1 MNRLPLVA
9 RMYVT
14 IVVTLGLV
22 LLGVFAVFA
31 HVDDPARF
39 LLFLLLSCLA
49 SVVKVTVPVPRAP
62 GTQVMN
68 MSLSFMMNF
77 AALLVIG
84 VHEATLIAAA
94 GAWSQSTFNVRG
106 KNPLYQRLFNVA
118 AVAISVAATGW
129 MYVYSGGSAAAW
141 LMAPEELMALAVAL
155 ATHFLINSGLVAGAI
170 ALSAKQSFAKL
181 WSDYFVSGWL
191 NQLLGAAVAV
201 VVARGIHQTRFWL
214 VPVTSLLV
222 YLTYRTYRTY
232 HAKLEAEQQAVQQVS
247 DLHEATLEA
256 LALAIDAKDKDSRT
270 HMRRLQAFCVTLAR
284 AEGLGDEEVQA
295 IKTAA
300 LLHDIGMLAV
310 PQHILAKTAR
320 LSDEERRKLR
330 IHPQVGADII
340 RDVPFPSPVAP
351 IILAHHERWD
361 GGGYPAGLKWEAI
374 PLGARILA
382 IADHFDELLSSRD
395 IGGLDEAV
403 CILRG
408 EAGHALDPHLVTR
421 FISLLPKLT
430 DAIATGMPST
440 AMGTADGEGEG
451 VKAAAEGE
459 SWTPTTVMTGAG
471 IAGTGTEMTAEKY
484 QPVGALPTPPLNPFD
499 NIALAH
505 LEVYTLYELAQA
517 LSACLSIQD
526 TMAQLIA
533 HLGKLVPLNTCAL
546 FLQDDSRHQVVC
558 RYATGPGATM
568 LQPMRVPTG
577 AGPIGWV
584 VEHERPLV
592 NVSLTV
598 TAPAAPPAA
607 ASAAP
612 ALATSPV
619 TSKAEGA
626 EAAGTGP
633 VGRADLDSELRWAM
647 IVPLLGDGICLGT
660 LVVAHGD
667 HGAYHDDHR
676 RILEQVAQHVA
687 VAVQN
692 SLRFERTHEA
702 ALTDRLTSLS
712 NSRGLATSFDN
723 AMGHAVVQSESL
735 AVLMVDIDEFKTI
748 NDLYGHAA
756 GDRALREVARVL
768 SQSIR
773 VKDVCARY
781 AGDEFV
787 LVLRGCGGPEAERRA
802 KSMQAM
808 FEAVR
813 FSPEPGRLQ
822 PLQISVGAAAYPADG
837 ASLETLLVIADRR
850 MYRDKSLRKRAR
862 VKIGSDSGGGTGSG
876 NGGNVPLSS

>member
-1 MNRLPLVA
+1 MNRLPFVA
-9 RMYVT
+9 RAYVT
-14 IVVTLGLV
+14 TVVSLGFV
-22 LLGVFAVFA
+22 LLGVSAVFA

-49 SVVKVTVPVPRAP
+49 SAIKVIVPVPRAQ
-62 GTQVMN
+62 GRQIMN

-84 VHEATLIAAA
+84 VYEATLIAAA
-94 GAWSQSTFNVRG
+94 GAWSQSTFNVRQ
-106 KNPLYQRLFNVA
+106 KNPLYRTLFNVSG
-118 AVAISVAATGW
+118 VAISVAATGW
-129 MYVYSGGSAAAW
+129 LYIYSGGTAAAS
-141 LMAPEELMALAVAL
+141 LMAPEELMALAAAAAV
-155 ATHFLINSGLVAGAI
+155 HFLINSGLVAGAI
-170 ALSAKQSFAKL
+170 ALSARQAFAKV
-181 WSDYFVSGWL
+181 WTDYFVSGWL
-191 NQLLGAAVAV
+191 NQLLGAVTAV

-232 HAKLEAEQQAVQQVS
+232 HAKLEAEQHAVQQVS

-284 AEGLGDEEVQA
+284 AEGLPDEEVQA
-295 IKTAA
+295 IRTAA

-310 PQHILAKTAR
+310 PQHILSKTAR
-320 LSDEERRKLR
+320 LSEEERRKLR
-330 IHPQVGADII
+330 IHPQVGAEII

-382 IADHFDELLSSRD
+382 IADQFDELLSSRD
-395 IGGLDEAV
+395 IGGFDEAV

-421 FISLLPKLT
+421 FISLLPKLQDVIASGAPT
-430 DAIATGMPST
+430 ALERAADAG
-440 AMGTADGEGEG
+440 GEG
-451 VKAAAEGE
+451 VKPAANVAPWMPEAAAAAEKGQ
-459 SWTPTTVMTGAG
+459 PTSVP
-471 IAGTGTEMTAEKY
+471 
-484 QPVGALPTPPLNPFD
+484 PVGALPTPAVNAFD

-517 LSACLSIQD
+517 LSGCLSIQD

-546 FLQDDSRHQVVC
+546 FLQDDNRHQVVC
-558 RYATGPGATM
+558 RFATGPGAPI

-592 NVSLTV
+592 NVSLSV
-598 TAPAAPPAA
+598 TTPS
-607 ASAAP
+607 ASSEAV
-612 ALATSPV
+612 ATAGVGAGSG
-619 TSKAEGA
+619 EGGG
-626 EAAGTGP
+626 GTGP

-667 HGAYHDDHR
+667 HGAYHDEHR

-687 VAVQN
+687 VAIQN

-702 ALTDRLTSLS
+702 ALTDRLTGLA
-712 NSRGLATSFDN
+712 NSRGLATAFDN
-723 AMGHAVVQSESL
+723 AMGTAVAQSESL
-735 AVLMVDIDEFKTI
+735 AVLMIDIDEFKAI

-773 VKDVCARY
+773 ARDICARY

-787 LVLRGCGGPEAERRA
+787 LVLRGCGGPEAERRS
-802 KSMQAM
+802 KSIQAM

-813 FSPEPGRLQ
+813 FLVEPSRLQ

-862 VKIGSDSGGGTGSG
+862 VRIGGETES
-876 NGGNVPLSS
+876 

>member
-9 RMYVT
+9 RVYVT
-14 IVVTLGLV
+14 TVVTSGLV
-22 LLGVFAVFA
+22 LLGVSAVFA
-31 HVDDPARF
+31 HIDDPARF

-49 SVVKVTVPVPRAP
+49 SAIKVTVPVPRAQ
-62 GTQVMN
+62 GTQVMT

-77 AALLVIG
+77 AALQVIG
-84 VHEATLIAAA
+84 VHEATLIAAG
-94 GAWSQSTFNVRG
+94 GALIQSTLNVRH
-106 KNPLYQRLFNVA
+106 KNPLYRNLFNVTGA
-118 AVAISVAATGW
+118 AISMAATGW
-129 MYVYSGGSAAAW
+129 MYTYSGGTSVAL
-141 LMAPEELMALAVAL
+141 LMAPEELMALTAAA
-155 ATHFLINSGLVAGAI
+155 ATYFLINSGLVAGAI
-170 ALSAKQSFAKL
+170 ALSAKQSFVKI
-181 WSDYFVSGWL
+181 WSDYFLSGWL
-191 NQLLGAAVAV
+191 NQLLGAVIAV
-201 VVARGIHQTRFWL
+201 VLARGIHQTRFWL

-222 YLTYRTYRTY
+222 YLMYRTYSTY

-284 AEGLGDEEVQA
+284 AEGLPDEEVQA

-310 PQHILAKTAR
+310 PQHIMSKTAR
-320 LSDEERRKLR
+320 LSEEERRKLR
-330 IHPQVGADII
+330 IHPQVGAEII

-361 GGGYPAGLKWEAI
+361 GGGYPFGLKWEAI

-382 IADHFDELLSSRD
+382 IADQFDELLSSHD
-395 IGGLDEAV
+395 IGGFDEAV

-421 FISLLPKLT
+421 FIGLLPKMK
-430 DAIATGMPST
+430 DVIGSGAAT
-440 AMGTADGEGEG
+440 ALERAEDEAGEG
-451 VKAAAEGE
+451 VKPAAPAAPPWMTAAEKE
-459 SWTPTTVMTGAG
+459 QFTTGATS
-471 IAGTGTEMTAEKY
+471 I
-484 QPVGALPTPPLNPFD
+484 GALPTPALNPFD

-517 LSACLSIQD
+517 LSGCLSIQD
-526 TMAQLIA
+526 TMDQLIA

-558 RYATGPGATM
+558 RFATGPGAPI
-568 LQPMRVPTG
+568 LQPMHVPTG

-592 NVSLTV
+592 NVSLSVTV
-598 TAPAAPPAA
+598 PSSTSALPSAP
-607 ASAAP
+607 
-612 ALATSPV
+612 L
-619 TSKAEGA
+619 AEG
-626 EAAGTGP
+626 TSGP

-667 HGAYHDDHR
+667 HGAYHDEHR
-676 RILEQVAQHVA
+676 RILEQVAQHVS

-702 ALTDRLTSLS
+702 ALTDRLTGLT
-712 NSRGLATSFDN
+712 NSRGLATAFDN
-723 AMGHAVVQSESL
+723 AMGTAVAQSESL
-735 AVLMVDIDEFKTI
+735 AVLMVDIDEFKAI

-773 VKDVCARY
+773 GRDICARY

-787 LVLRGCGGPEAERRA
+787 LVLRGCGGPEAERRSKA
-802 KSMQAM
+802 IQAM

-813 FSPEPGRLQ
+813 FSPEPSRLQ

-862 VKIGSDSGGGTGSG
+862 VRIGTDSDS
-876 NGGNVPLSS
+876 

>member
-9 RMYVT
+9 RIYVT
-14 IVVTLGLV
+14 TVVTSGLV
-22 LLGVFAVFA
+22 LLGVSSVFA
-31 HVDDPARF
+31 HVDEPARF

-49 SVVKVTVPVPRAP
+49 SVIKVTVPVPRAQ
-62 GTQVMN
+62 GIQVMN

-77 AALLVIG
+77 AALQVIG
-84 VHEATLIAAA
+84 VHQATLIAAA
-94 GAWSQSTFNVRG
+94 GAWSQTTLNVRH
-106 KNPLYQRLFNVA
+106 KNPLYQRLFNIANVT
-118 AVAISVAATGW
+118 ISVAATGW
-129 MYVYSGGSAAAW
+129 MYSYSGGAATAS
-141 LMAPEELMALAVAL
+141 LLSSEELMALSAAA

-170 ALSAKQSFAKL
+170 AVSAKKSFVKM

-191 NQLLGAAVAV
+191 NQLLGALAAV

-214 VPVTSLLV
+214 VPVTSLLL

-232 HAKLEAEQQAVQQVS
+232 HAKLEAEQEAVQQVS

-256 LALAIDAKDKDSRT
+256 LAMAIDAKDKDSRT

-284 AEGLGDEEVQA
+284 AEGLPDEEVQA

-310 PQHILAKTAR
+310 PQHILSKTAR
-320 LSDEERRKLR
+320 LSEEERRKLR
-330 IHPQVGADII
+330 IHPQVGAEII
-340 RDVPFPSPVAP
+340 RDVPFPAPVAP
-351 IILAHHERWD
+351 IILGHHERWD
-361 GGGYPAGLKWEAI
+361 GGGYPSGLKWEAI

-382 IADHFDELLSSRD
+382 IADQFDELLSSRD
-395 IGGLDEAV
+395 IGGFDEAV
-403 CILRG
+403 VILRG

-421 FISLLPKLT
+421 FIGLLPKLQ
-430 DAIATGMPST
+430 DVIASGAAT
-440 AMGTADGEGEG
+440 ALERTAVDEGEG
-451 VKAAAEGE
+451 VKPAA
-459 SWTPTTVMTGAG
+459 GASAATEKEQVA
-471 IAGTGTEMTAEKY
+471 AGATSH
-484 QPVGALPTPPLNPFD
+484 GALPTPAVNAFD

-505 LEVYTLYELAQA
+505 LEIYTLYELAQA
-517 LSACLSIQD
+517 LSGCLSIQD

-546 FLQDDSRHQVVC
+546 FLQDESRHQVVC
-558 RYATGPGATM
+558 RFATGPGAPI

-592 NVSLTV
+592 NVSLSVTV
-598 TAPAAPPAA
+598 PSSAPPMPASTSTAASASASTSGSSSPLMSAPAAGA
-607 ASAAP
+607 ASA
-612 ALATSPV
+612 TGGEV
-619 TSKAEGA
+619 T
-626 EAAGTGP
+626 TGP

-667 HGAYHDDHR
+667 HGAYHDEHR

-687 VAVQN
+687 VAIQN

-702 ALTDRLTSLS
+702 ALTDRLTGLA
-712 NSRGLATSFDN
+712 NSRGLATAFDN
-723 AMGHAVVQSESL
+723 AMGTAVAQSESL
-735 AVLMVDIDEFKTI
+735 AVLMVDIDEFKAI

-773 VKDVCARY
+773 VRDVCARY

-787 LVLRGCGGPEAERRA
+787 LVLRGCGGPEAERRS
-802 KSMQAM
+802 KSIQAM

-813 FSPEPGRLQ
+813 FSPEPSRLQ

-862 VKIGSDSGGGTGSG
+862 VRIGSGGD
-876 NGGNVPLSS
+876 N

>member
-9 RMYVT
+9 RVYVT
-14 IVVTLGLV
+14 TVVTSGLV
-22 LLGVFAVFA
+22 LLGVSAVLA
-31 HVDDPARF
+31 HVEDPARF

-49 SVVKVTVPVPRAP
+49 SAIKVTVPVLRAQ
-62 GTQVMN
+62 GRQVMT

-77 AALLVIG
+77 AALQVIG

-94 GAWSQSTFNVRG
+94 GAWSQSTFNVRQ
-106 KNPLYQRLFNVA
+106 KNPLYRTLFNIA
-118 AVAISVAATGW
+118 GVAISVAATGW
-129 MYVYSGGSAAAW
+129 MYSYSGGTSAAS
-141 LMAPEELMALAVAL
+141 LMVPEELMALAAAA

-191 NQLLGAAVAV
+191 NQLLGAITAV
-201 VVARGIHQTRFWL
+201 VLARGIHQTRFWL
-214 VPVTSLLV
+214 VPVTSLFV
-222 YLTYRTYRTY
+222 WLTYRTYRTY
-232 HAKLEAEQQAVQQVS
+232 HAKLEAEQQAVQNVS
-247 DLHEATLEA
+247 DLHVRTLEA

-284 AEGLGDEEVQA
+284 AEGLPDEEVQA

-310 PQHILAKTAR
+310 PQHILSKTAR
-320 LSDEERRKLR
+320 LSEEERRKLR
-330 IHPQVGADII
+330 IHPQVGAEII

-382 IADHFDELLSSRD
+382 IADQFDELLSSRD

-403 CILRG
+403 TILRG

-421 FISLLPKLT
+421 FLGLLPKLK
-430 DAIATGMPST
+430 DVI
-440 AMGTADGEGEG
+440 ADGAPTALERAADDEGEG
-451 VKAAAEGE
+451 VKPAASAPPWMTAAEKE
-459 SWTPTTVMTGAG
+459 QFTTTGATS
-471 IAGTGTEMTAEKY
+471 I
-484 QPVGALPTPPLNPFD
+484 GALPTPALNPFD

-517 LSACLSIQD
+517 LSGCLSIQD
-526 TMAQLIA
+526 TMDQLIA

-546 FLQDDSRHQVVC
+546 FLQDDGRHQVVC
-558 RYATGPGATM
+558 RFATGPGAPI
-568 LQPMRVPTG
+568 LQPMHVPTG

-592 NVSLTV
+592 NVSLSV
-598 TAPAAPPAA
+598 TAPSSVSPSAPDARAA
-607 ASAAP
+607 ADAG
-612 ALATSPV
+612 
-619 TSKAEGA
+619 EGH
-626 EAAGTGP
+626 TGP

-647 IVPLLGDGICLGT
+647 IVPVLGDGICLGT

-667 HGAYHDDHR
+667 HGAYHDEHR
-676 RILEQVAQHVA
+676 RILEQVAEHVA

-702 ALTDRLTSLS
+702 ALTDRLTGLT
-712 NSRGLATSFDN
+712 NSRGLATTFDS
-723 AMGHAVVQSESL
+723 AMGHAVAQSESL
-735 AVLMVDIDEFKTI
+735 AVLMVDVDEFKAI

-773 VKDVCARY
+773 ARDICARY

-802 KSMQAM
+802 KSIQAM

-813 FSPEPGRLQ
+813 FLVEPSRLQ

-862 VKIGSDSGGGTGSG
+862 VRIGSDSDK
-876 NGGNVPLSS
+876 

>member
-1 MNRLPLVA
+1 MNRLPLAA
-9 RMYVT
+9 RVYVIT
-14 IVVTLGLV
+14 VVSLGLAW
-22 LLGVFAVFA
+22 LGVSAVFA
-31 HVDDPARF
+31 QVDDPARF

-49 SVVKVTVPVPRAP
+49 SAIKVTVPVPRAQ
-62 GTQVMN
+62 GRQVMT

-77 AALLVIG
+77 AALQVIG

-94 GAWSQSTFNVRG
+94 GAWSQSTFNVRQ
-106 KNPLYQRLFNVA
+106 KNPLYRTLFNICG
-118 AVAISVAATGW
+118 VAISVAATGW
-129 MYVYSGGSAAAW
+129 MYTYSGGSAEAS
-141 LMAPEELMALAVAL
+141 LMTPEELMALAAAA

-170 ALSAKQSFAKL
+170 SLAAKQSFAKM

-191 NQLLGAAVAV
+191 NQLLGAATAV
-201 VVARGIHQTRFWL
+201 VLARGIHQTRFWL
-214 VPVTSLLV
+214 VPVTSLFV

-284 AEGLGDEEVQA
+284 AEGLPDEEVQA

-310 PQHILAKTAR
+310 PQHILSKTAR
-320 LSDEERRKLR
+320 LSEEERRKLR
-330 IHPQVGADII
+330 IHPQVGAEII

-382 IADHFDELLSSRD
+382 IADQFDELLSSRD
-395 IGGLDEAV
+395 IGGFDEAV

-421 FISLLPKLT
+421 FISLLPKLN
-430 DAIATGMPST
+430 DVIASGAPT
-440 AMGTADGEGEG
+440 ALELAESAGGEG
-451 VKAAAEGE
+451 VKSADSTPWTTAAEQGKRPE
-459 SWTPTTVMTGAG
+459 QN
-471 IAGTGTEMTAEKY
+471 
-484 QPVGALPTPPLNPFD
+484 QPVTLPSAGALPTPALNPFD

-517 LSACLSIQD
+517 LSGCLSIQD

-546 FLQDDSRHQVVC
+546 FLQDDNRHQVVC
-558 RYATGPGATM
+558 RFATGPGAPI

-592 NVSLTV
+592 NVSLSVTV
-598 TAPAAPPAA
+598 PSSSSTSSSSTSSSVPAASTDAG
-607 ASAAP
+607 
-612 ALATSPV
+612 
-619 TSKAEGA
+619 EGGA
-626 EAAGTGP
+626 GP

-687 VAVQN
+687 VAIQN

-702 ALTDRLTSLS
+702 ALTDRLTSLT
-712 NSRGLATSFDN
+712 NSRGLATAFDN
-723 AMGHAVVQSESL
+723 AMGQAVAQSESL
-735 AVLMVDIDEFKTI
+735 AVLMLDIDEFKAI

-773 VKDVCARY
+773 AKDICARY

-802 KSMQAM
+802 RSIQAM

-813 FSPEPGRLQ
+813 FSPEPSRLQ
-822 PLQISVGAAAYPADG
+822 TLQISVGAAAYPADG

-862 VKIGSDSGGGTGSG
+862 VRIGGDTDT
-876 NGGNVPLSS
+876 PLSS

>member
-9 RMYVT
+9 RVYVT
-14 IVVTLGLV
+14 SVVTSGLV
-22 LLGVFAVFA
+22 LLGVSAVFA
-31 HVDDPARF
+31 QVDDPARF

-49 SVVKVTVPVPRAP
+49 SAIKVIVPVPRAQ
-62 GTQVMN
+62 GRQVMT

-94 GAWSQSTFNVRG
+94 GAWSQSTFNVRQ
-106 KNPLYQRLFNVA
+106 KNPLYRTLFNVA
-118 AVAISVAATGW
+118 GVAISVAATGW
-129 MYVYSGGSAAAW
+129 MYTYSGGSAAAS
-141 LMAPEELMALAVAL
+141 LMAPEELMALAAAA

-170 ALSAKQSFAKL
+170 ALSAKQSFVKV

-191 NQLLGAAVAV
+191 NQLLGAVTAV
-201 VVARGIHQTRFWL
+201 VLARGIHQTRFWL
-214 VPVTSLLV
+214 VPVTSLFVWLM
-222 YLTYRTYRTY
+222 YRTYRTY
-232 HAKLEAEQQAVQQVS
+232 HAKLEAEQQAVQSVS

-270 HMRRLQAFCVTLAR
+270 HMRRLQAFCVTLAK
-284 AEGLGDEEVQA
+284 AEGLPDDEVQA

-310 PQHILAKTAR
+310 PQHILSKTAR
-320 LSDEERRKLR
+320 LSEEERRKMR

-382 IADHFDELLSSRD
+382 IADQFDELLSSRD
-395 IGGLDEAV
+395 IGGFDEAV

-421 FISLLPKLT
+421 FISLLPKMK
-430 DAIATGMPST
+430 DVIGSGAPT
-440 AMGTADGEGEG
+440 ALERAAETPGEG
-451 VKAAAEGE
+451 VKPAIVAPA
-459 SWTPTTVMTGAG
+459 W
-471 IAGTGTEMTAEKY
+471 MTAVEKEQY
-484 QPVGALPTPPLNPFD
+484 ASGATSIGALPAPPVNPFD

-517 LSACLSIQD
+517 LSGCLSIQD

-546 FLQDDSRHQVVC
+546 FLQDDTRHQVVC
-558 RYATGPGATM
+558 RFSTGPGAPI

-592 NVSLTV
+592 NVSLSVTV
-598 TAPAAPPAA
+598 PGTGAA
-607 ASAAP
+607 AAAGAAGDASAGGGTGGNGEA
-612 ALATSPV
+612 ATS
-619 TSKAEGA
+619 
-626 EAAGTGP
+626 GP

-667 HGAYHDDHR
+667 HGAYHDEHR
-676 RILEQVAQHVA
+676 RILEQVAEHVA

-702 ALTDRLTSLS
+702 ALTDRLTGLT

-723 AMGHAVVQSESL
+723 AMGHAVAQSESL
-735 AVLMVDIDEFKTI
+735 AVLMVDIDEFKAI

-768 SQSIR
+768 AQSIR
-773 VKDVCARY
+773 ARDICARY

-787 LVLRGCGGPEAERRA
+787 LVLRGCGGPEAERRSKA
-802 KSMQAM
+802 IQAM

-813 FSPEPGRLQ
+813 FSPEPSRLQ

-862 VKIGSDSGGGTGSG
+862 VRIGSDSD
-876 NGGNVPLSS
+876 N

>member
-9 RMYVT
+9 RVYVT
-14 IVVTLGLV
+14 TVVTSGLV
-22 LLGVFAVFA
+22 LLGVSAVFA
-31 HVDDPARF
+31 HIDDPARF

-49 SVVKVTVPVPRAP
+49 SVIKVTVPVPRAQ
-62 GTQVMN
+62 GTQVMT

-77 AALLVIG
+77 AALQVIG

-94 GAWSQSTFNVRG
+94 GAWSQSTLNVRQ
-106 KNPLYQRLFNVA
+106 KNPLYRNLFNVSG
-118 AVAISVAATGW
+118 VAISVAATGW
-129 MYVYSGGSAAAW
+129 MYIYSGGAAAAS
-141 LMAPEELMALAVAL
+141 LMAPEELMALSAAA
-155 ATHFLINSGLVAGAI
+155 ATHFLVNSGLVAGAI
-170 ALSAKQSFAKL
+170 AVSAKQSFVKV
-181 WSDYFVSGWL
+181 WSGYFVSGWL
-191 NQLLGAAVAV
+191 NQLLGAIAAV

-214 VPVTSLLV
+214 VPMTSLLV

-232 HAKLEAEQQAVQQVS
+232 HAKLEEEQQAVKQVS

-284 AEGLGDEEVQA
+284 AEGLPDEEVQA

-310 PQHILAKTAR
+310 PQHILSKTAR
-320 LSDEERRKLR
+320 LSEEERRKLR
-330 IHPQVGADII
+330 IHPQVGAEII

-361 GGGYPAGLKWEAI
+361 GGGYPVGLKWEAI

-382 IADHFDELLSSRD
+382 IADQFDELLSSRD
-395 IGGLDEAV
+395 IGGFDEAV

-421 FISLLPKLT
+421 FIGLLPKLAGVIESGT
-430 DAIATGMPST
+430 PT
-440 AMGTADGEGEG
+440 ALERAADEEGEG
-451 VKAAAEGE
+451 LKPASSAPPWMTASEKAGAEKDRFA
-459 SWTPTTVMTGAG
+459 TGATS
-471 IAGTGTEMTAEKY
+471 I
-484 QPVGALPTPPLNPFD
+484 GALPTPAVNALD

-517 LSACLSIQD
+517 LSGCLSIQD

-546 FLQDDSRHQVVC
+546 FLQDDTRHQVVC
-558 RYATGPGATM
+558 RFATGPGAPILM
-568 LQPMRVPTG
+568 PMRVPTG

-592 NVSLTV
+592 NVSLSV
-598 TAPAAPPAA
+598 TAPSTSSSSSTSAP
-607 ASAAP
+607 
-612 ALATSPV
+612 
-619 TSKAEGA
+619 GA
-626 EAAGTGP
+626 DVATGP

-667 HGAYHDDHR
+667 HGAYHDEHR

-702 ALTDRLTSLS
+702 ALTDRLTGLT
-712 NSRGLATSFDN
+712 NSRGLATAFDN
-723 AMGHAVVQSESL
+723 AMGTAIAQSESV
-735 AVLMVDIDEFKTI
+735 AVLMVDIDEFKAI

-773 VKDVCARY
+773 ARDICARY

-787 LVLRGCGGPEAERRA
+787 LVLRGCGGPEAERRSKA
-802 KSMQAM
+802 IQAM

-813 FSPEPGRLQ
+813 FSPEPSRLQ

-862 VKIGSDSGGGTGSG
+862 VRINSDSD
-876 NGGNVPLSS
+876 N